1 MGAAVGLAGVFL
13 MFAPRILSEQFDQSA
28 LMGLLLCVL
37 GTLSFCIGNMFSIAT
52 QKKGITIIAINAWG
66 MTYGTLFLI
75 VFAFARR
82 QRLVV
87 APSWPYVGSL
97 LWLSLVASAIVF
109 MCYLTLLGR
118 IGAARAGY
126 TTVIVPVFA
135 LLISTFV
142 ENFTWGAASL
152 TGLALAIW
160 GNLLVMR
167 QGA

>member
-1 MGAAVGLAGVFL
+1 MA
-13 MFAPRILSEQFDQSA
+13 
-28 LMGLLLCVL
+28 
-37 GTLSFCIGNMFSIAT
+37 
-52 QKKGITIIAINAWG
+52 
-66 MTYGTLFLI
+66 
-75 VFAFARR
+75 
-82 QRLVV
+82 
-87 APSWPYVGSL
+87 SL

-126 TTVIVPVFA
+126 ITVIVPVFA
-135 LLISTFV
+135 LLISTFL

-152 TGLALAIW
+152 AGLAMAIF